1 MDKEMVK
8 IIDADGNEQ
17 EVELVTYLIS
27 DDDVNT
33 YIVYSKGETQGAEQ
47 DRIIYIS
54 KLFKEDDLLKI
65 SEITDDEEW
74 ANVQQLLK
82 KIANAK

>member
-8 IIDADGNEQ
+8 IVDLDGNEQ

-54 KLFKEDDLLKI
+54 KLFKEDDSLKV

>member
-8 IIDADGNEQ
+8 IIDVDGNEQ

-27 DDDVNT
+27 DDNVNT

-54 KLFKEDDLLKI
+54 KLFKEDDSLKI

-74 ANVQQLLK
+74 SSVQQLLK

>member
-8 IIDADGNEQ
+8 IIDLDGNEQ

-27 DDDVNT
+27 DDNVNT

-54 KLFKEDDLLKI
+54 KLFKEDDSLKI

>member
-8 IIDADGNEQ
+8 IIDLDGNEQ

-54 KLFKEDDLLKI
+54 KVYREDNKLKV
-65 SEITDDEEW
+65 SEIIDDNEW
-74 ANVQQLLK
+74 AAVLQLLK
-82 KIANAK
+82 NIANAK

>member
-8 IIDADGNEQ
+8 IIDVDGNEQ

-54 KLFKEDDLLKI
+54 KLFKEDDSLKI

>member
-8 IIDADGNEQ
+8 IIDLDGNEQ

-54 KLFKEDDLLKI
+54 KLFKEDDSLKI

-74 ANVQQLLK
+74 ANVFQLFMMY
-82 KIANAK
+82 

>member
-1 MDKEMVK
+1 MDKEMIK
-8 IIDADGNEQ
+8 IVDLDGNEQ

-27 DDDVNT
+27 DDNTNT
-33 YIVYSKGETQGAEQ
+33 YIVYSKGETQGAEL

-54 KLFKEDDLLKI
+54 KLFKEDNSLKI

-74 ANVQQLLK
+74 LSVQQLLK

>member
-8 IIDADGNEQ
+8 IIDLDGNEQ

-54 KLFKEDDLLKI
+54 KLFKEDDSLKI

-82 KIANAK
+82 TIANAK

>member
-1 MDKEMVK
+1 MGVFIGRM
-8 IIDADGNEQ
+8 N
-17 EVELVTYLIS
+17 
-27 DDDVNT
+27 DDVNT

-54 KLFKEDDLLKI
+54 KLFKEDDSLKI

-74 ANVQQLLK
+74 ANVQQQQK

>member
-8 IIDADGNEQ
+8 IIDLDGNEQ

-54 KLFKEDDLLKI
+54 KLFKEDDSLKI